1 MHSSTKKLTWLAGA
15 AFALALVNAGSVR
28 AQGYP
33 TKPIRILVNTA
44 PGGAVDATTRLVA
57 QHLSDELKQSVF
69 VENKPGGG
77 GLLGIRTAKTAPPD
91 GYTLLAVSSTI
102 AILPSIRKEPGYDP
116 LKDFI
121 PIGSMVRMPFVL
133 VAPASLPYKG
143 VQDVLAAAKASPGKI
158 NFASAGQ
165 GSTTHLAVA
174 KLFKDA
180 GQKATHVPYNGNGAA
195 MADLLGGRVDLLFEQ
210 YGVALPHVKAG
221 RLRMLGAS
229 TASRMDAAP
238 DLPTVAEQGV
248 PGYNYVVW
256 NGLFAPTGTPGEA
269 VQKLDEAL
277 RRVLAKK
284 EVADRIR
291 SSGDEPLL
299 MSTRD
304 FHNFVADEV
313 VKMEKLVSDLQLSK
327 D

>member
-1 MHSSTKKLTWLAGA
+1 MHSSAQKFTWLAAA
-15 AFALALVNAGSVR
+15 AFALALVSAGP
-28 AQGYP
+28 AQAQTYP
-33 TKPIRILVNTA
+33 MKPIRILVNTA
-44 PGGAVDATTRLVA
+44 PGGAVDATARLVA

-77 GLLGIRTAKTAPPD
+77 GLLGIRTAKSAPPD
-91 GYTLLAVSSTI
+91 GYTLLAASSTI
-102 AILPSIRKEPGYDP
+102 TILPSIRKEPGYDP

-133 VAPASLPYKG
+133 VAPTSLPYKG
-143 VQDVLAAAKASPGKI
+143 VQDMLAAAKASPGKV
-158 NFASAGQ
+158 NFASAGL

-180 GQKATHVPYNGNGAA
+180 GREATHVPYNGNGAA

-229 TASRMDAAP
+229 TAARLDAAP
-238 DLPTVAEQGV
+238 DLPTIAEQGV

-256 NGLFAPTGTPGEA
+256 NGLFVPAGTPKEA
-269 VQKLDEAL
+269 VQKLDESL
-277 RRVLAKK
+277 RRVLAKRD
-284 EVADRIR
+284 VADRIR
-291 SSGDEPLL
+291 SGGDEPLL
-299 MSTRD
+299 MSAND
-304 FHNFVADEV
+304 FHNFVADEL
-313 VKMEKLVSDLQLSK
+313 VKMEKLVSDLHLPK